1 MKEISRVYSS
11 VAPSATIYCAP
22 NDLQPLQ
29 DALSDAGFKV
39 TTGEVIMKPSNVI
52 EISDADTAAK
62 LMRLI
67 DALEDNDDVN
77 NVYANYSIPD
87 EIMAQLDS

>member
-1 MKEISRVYSS
+1 MINKDQIAMFVEEAIAES
-11 VAPSATIYCAP
+11 
-22 NDLQPLQ
+22 DLFLVEV
-29 DALSDAGFKV
+29 KV
-39 TTGEVIMKPSNVI
+39 KPSNVI

-67 DALEDNDDVN
+67 EALEDNDDVN